1 MNTNC
6 QESNLCR
13 RAIVAAAPGLSPYS
27 MWVDAVQKVFA
38 LFNRSSVS
46 LSTWTTRGRHRRV
59 LDRFSDHTMKD
70 IGLARVDSDRN
81 WHRLL

>member
-6 QESNLCR
+6 QESNPCR
-13 RAIVAAAPGLSPYS
+13 RAIVAAAPALAPYS
-27 MWVDAVQKVFA
+27 IWVDAAQKVFA
-38 LFNRSSVS
+38 LFIRSSASFSV
-46 LSTWTTRGRHRRV
+46 WTTRGRHRRL